1 MRDTI
6 VDHKTICI
14 VDVLIL
20 NLWSFCKNRRVFYD
34 FFFFF
39 FECIAS
45 PVDKFLFTTTTSPLT

>member
-1 MRDTI
+1 MRNTI

-34 FFFFF
+34 FF
-39 FECIAS
+39 ECIAS